1 MKKLLCILLTLM
13 LLAGCTAAP
22 AETTGP
28 AQSAEVTIR
37 LSDDGT
43 AFPADSGVSTSE
55 EATYTQVRITRPGTY
70 RITGSLSAGQIAVD
84 LGEEAKT
91 DPGAAVLLI
100 LDGAEITCREA
111 PAILFSNV
119 YESGQPDGPAGAHI
133 LLAQDSEN
141 RVAGSHTE
149 DFDGAVYSRM
159 SMKLGGTGSLR
170 IEGDNEGL
178 CSELHLT
185 IDGGNLT
192 IESGNDGINANADGQ
207 SAITVNGGT
216 LGITV
221 TGTTGEGDGIDSNGS
236 IVINGGIVEAFACA
250 DSGDFGL
257 DADLGVQLSGGTVIA
272 TGNMLDRISGDQTH
286 VLFSFAEKQQD
297 FPFALKDQTGEPV
310 LEGLASNGFTHLL
323 LSSPE
328 LTEGTY
334 TLWSGDI
341 QYEGAAGMGG
351 GFFGD
356 QGPIERPDW
365 PGRDDGDVQI
375 PPQPTMPVVTQGTVQ
390 PPAGEQPENMPV
402 PPMTGEGTEMPTPPI
417 PEGSE
422 NMPMPQ
428 PPAGVQPPQDSKQ
441 PVQILTGTLSTD
453 FPIREGAN
461 FFTNLRPV
469 A

>member
-1 MKKLLCILLTLM
+1 MKKLLCILLSLT

-22 AETTGP
+22 AGTTGP
-28 AQSAEVTIR
+28 VQTGEVTIR
-37 LSDDGT
+37 LSDNGT
-43 AFPADSGVSTSE
+43 EFPADSGISTSE
-55 EATYTQVRITRPGTY
+55 EAAYTQVRITEPGTY

-84 LGEEAKT
+84 LGEEAKNA
-91 DPGAAVLLI
+91 PGAAVLLI

-133 LLAQDSEN
+133 LLAQGSEN
-141 RVAGSHTE
+141 RVTGSHTE

-159 SMKLGGTGSLR
+159 SMKLDGTGSLR

-192 IESGNDGINANADGQ
+192 IESGNDGINANADGE
-207 SAITVNGGT
+207 SVITINGGT

-221 TGTTGEGDGIDSNGS
+221 TGSTGEGDGIDSNGS
-236 IVINGGIVEAFACA
+236 IVINGGTVESYACA

-257 DADLGVQLSGGTVIA
+257 DADLGVQINDGFIIA
-272 TGNMLDRISGDQTH
+272 TGNMLDRIGGNQTH
-286 VLFSFAEKQQD
+286 AVFSFAEKQQELS
-297 FPFALKDQTGEPV
+297 FALKNQQGEIV
-310 LEGLASNGFTHLL
+310 LEGLASNDFTHLL

-334 TLWSGDI
+334 TLWSGDT
-341 QYEGAAGMGG
+341 QYEGVAGMGG
-351 GFFGD
+351 GFFGG
-356 QGPIERPDW
+356 QPIERPDW
-365 PGRDDGDVQI
+365 PEKGDGDVEI
-375 PPQPTMPVVTQGTVQ
+375 PPQPTQPVVTQGTVQ
-390 PPAGEQPENMPV
+390 PPQGEQPENMPV

-428 PPAGVQPPQDSKQ
+428 PPAGVELPQNGMQPIQ
-441 PVQILTGTLSTD
+441 VITGTLSTD
-453 FPIREGAN
+453 FPIQEGAN
-461 FFTNLRPV
+461 YFTNLRPV

>member
-1 MKKLLCILLTLM
+1 MKKLLCILLSLL
-13 LLAGCTAAP
+13 LLAGCAAAP

-37 LSDDGT
+37 LSGGG
-43 AFPADSGVSTSE
+43 AEFPADSGVSISE
-55 EATYTQVRITRPGTY
+55 EAAYTQVCITEPGTY

-84 LGEEAKT
+84 LGEEAKN
-91 DPGAAVLLI
+91 DPSAAVLLI

-133 LLAQDSEN
+133 LLAQGSEN
-141 RVAGSHTE
+141 RVTGSHTE

-159 SMKLGGTGSLR
+159 SMKLDGTGSLR

-192 IESGNDGINANADGQ
+192 IDSGNDGINANADGE
-207 SAITVNGGT
+207 SVITVNGGA
-216 LGITV
+216 LHITV
-221 TGTTGEGDGIDSNGS
+221 TGSTGEGDGIDSNGS
-236 IVINGGIVEAFACA
+236 IVINGGIVESYACA

-257 DADLGVQLSGGTVIA
+257 DADLGVQIHGGTVIA
-272 TGNMLDRISGDQTH
+272 TGNMLDRIDGSQTH
-286 VLFSFAEKQQD
+286 ALFSFAEKQQD
-297 FPFALKDQTGEPV
+297 FSFALKDQTGEAV
-310 LEGLASNGFTHLL
+310 LEGLASNGFTNLL

-328 LTEGTY
+328 LIEGTY
-334 TLWSGDI
+334 TLWSGDT
-341 QYEGAAGMGG
+341 QYEGVAGMGG
-351 GFFGD
+351 VFFGG
-356 QGPIERPDW
+356 QPIERPDW

-375 PPQPTMPVVTQGTVQ
+375 PPQPTMPIVTQGTVQ
-390 PPAGEQPENMPV
+390 PPQGEQPENMPV
-402 PPMTGEGTEMPTPPI
+402 PPMPEDGGEMPTPPI
-417 PEGSE
+417 PGDSE

-428 PPAGVQPPQDSKQ
+428 PPAGVVPPQDSKQ
-441 PVQILTGTLSTD
+441 PVQIITGTLSTD

-461 FFTNLRPV
+461 YFTNLRPV

>member
-1 MKKLLCILLTLM
+1 MKKLLCILLSLT

-22 AETTGP
+22 AGTTGP
-28 AQSAEVTIR
+28 VQTGEVTIR
-37 LSDDGT
+37 LSDNGT
-43 AFPADSGVSTSE
+43 EFPADSGISTSE
-55 EATYTQVRITRPGTY
+55 EAAYTQVRITEPGTY

-84 LGEEAKT
+84 LGEEAKNA
-91 DPGAAVLLI
+91 PGAAVLLI

-133 LLAQDSEN
+133 LLAQGSEN
-141 RVAGSHTE
+141 RVTGSHTE

-159 SMKLGGTGSLR
+159 SMKLDGTGSLR

-192 IESGNDGINANADGQ
+192 IESGNDGINANADGE
-207 SAITVNGGT
+207 SVITVNGGT

-221 TGTTGEGDGIDSNGS
+221 TGSTGEGDGIDSNGS
-236 IVINGGIVEAFACA
+236 IVINGGTVESYACA

-257 DADLGVQLSGGTVIA
+257 DADLGVQINDGFIIA
-272 TGNMLDRISGDQTH
+272 TGNMLDRIGGNQTH
-286 VLFSFAEKQQD
+286 AVFSFAEKQQELS
-297 FPFALKDQTGEPV
+297 FALKNQQGEIV
-310 LEGLASNGFTHLL
+310 LEGLASNDFTHLL

-328 LTEGTY
+328 LIEGTY
-334 TLWSGDI
+334 TLWSGDT
-341 QYEGAAGMGG
+341 QYEGVAGLGG
-351 GFFGD
+351 GFFGG
-356 QGPIERPDW
+356 QPIERPDW
-365 PGRDDGDVQI
+365 PEKGDGDVEI
-375 PPQPTMPVVTQGTVQ
+375 PPQPTQPVVTQGTVQ
-390 PPAGEQPENMPV
+390 PPQGEQPENMPV

-428 PPAGVQPPQDSKQ
+428 PPAGVELPQNGMQPIQ
-441 PVQILTGTLSTD
+441 VITGTLSTD
-453 FPIREGAN
+453 FPIQEGAN
-461 FFTNLRPV
+461 YFTNLRPV

>member
-1 MKKLLCILLTLM
+1 MKKLLCILLSLL

-22 AETTGP
+22 AGTTGP
-28 AQSAEVTIR
+28 VQTGEVTIR
-37 LSDDGT
+37 LSDNGT
-43 AFPADSGVSTSE
+43 EFPADSGISTSE
-55 EATYTQVRITRPGTY
+55 EAAYTQVRITEPGTY

-91 DPGAAVLLI
+91 DPSAAVLLI

-133 LLAQDSEN
+133 LLAQGSEN
-141 RVAGSHTE
+141 RVTGSHTE

-159 SMKLGGTGSLR
+159 SLKLGGTGSLR

-192 IESGNDGINANADGQ
+192 IESGNDGINANADGE
-207 SAITVNGGT
+207 SVITVNGGT

-221 TGTTGEGDGIDSNGS
+221 TGSTGEGDGIDSNGS
-236 IVINGGIVEAFACA
+236 IVINGGTVESYACA

-257 DADLGVQLSGGTVIA
+257 DADLGVQINDGFIIA
-272 TGNMLDRISGDQTH
+272 TGNMLDRIGGNQTH
-286 VLFSFAEKQQD
+286 AVFSFAEKQQELS
-297 FPFALKDQTGEPV
+297 FALKNQQGEIV
-310 LEGLASNGFTHLL
+310 LEGLASNDFTHLL

-334 TLWSGDI
+334 TLWSGDT

-351 GFFGD
+351 GFFGG
-356 QGPIERPDW
+356 QPIERPDW
-365 PGRDDGDVQI
+365 PGKGDGDVEI
-375 PPQPTMPVVTQGTVQ
+375 PPQPTQPVVTQGTLQ
-390 PPAGEQPENMPV
+390 PPQGEQPENMPV

-428 PPAGVQPPQDSKQ
+428 PPAGVVPPQNGMQ
-441 PVQILTGTLSTD
+441 PIQVITGTLSTD
-453 FPIREGAN
+453 FPIQEGAN
-461 FFTNLRPV
+461 YFTNLRPV